1 MVVSIDEL
9 REKPARFVIGL
20 MSGSSCD
27 GIDAVLV
34 RLKGTGEQ
42 LAMKMLAQRQ
52 FPFDTAFR
60 MQLLDE
66 HLTAREVCLLNFDLG
81 ARFAAAT
88 LEMIE
93 AAKAEGIVVDLVASH
108 GHTINHFPTKTGA
121 HRGTLQIGE
130 AAVIA
135 EMTGLTVVSDFRTR
149 DMAAGGQGAPLTP
162 YADWVLFR
170 KSDRT
175 VACLNIGGIAN
186 FTVVTPEF
194 DKVLAFD
201 TGPGNMAIDGA
212 MRLLTRGA
220 AEMDKD
226 GRTAAKGLII
236 DEFLDYLL
244 SHKFFSKEP
253 PKSTGRDEF
262 GVDVYLKDAL
272 ANRQDY
278 SFEDLMAT
286 VTEAV
291 GRGIAD
297 AYNRFIRPDHE
308 IHHVIVSGG
317 GAMNRT
323 LMKILKTRLTG
334 VKVYTSDQYGI
345 PYNAREAIA
354 FAILGNETIC
364 GTPANVPSATGASHA
379 AILGKITL
387 A

>member
-1 MVVSIDEL
+1 MASIDEL
-9 REKPARFVIGL
+9 RDKPARFVIGL

-27 GIDAVLV
+27 GIDAALV
-34 RLKGTGEQ
+34 RLKGTGEH
-42 LAMKMLAQRQ
+42 LAMKMLIHRQ
-52 FPFDTAFR
+52 FPFDTPFR

-66 HLTAREVCLLNFDLG
+66 HHTAREVCLLNFELG
-81 ARFAAAT
+81 ARFAAAASE
-88 LEMIE
+88 LID
-93 AAKAEGIVVDLVASH
+93 AAKEEDIQVDLVASH
-108 GHTINHFPTKTGA
+108 GHTINHFPPNASG
-121 HRGTLQIGE
+121 HVGTLQIGE
-130 AAVIA
+130 PAVIA
-135 EMTGLTVVSDFRTR
+135 ELTGVPVVSDFRTR

-170 KSDRT
+170 KTDRT
-175 VACLNIGGIAN
+175 VTCLNIGGIAN
-186 FTVVTPEF
+186 FTVVTPQF

-212 MRLLTRGA
+212 IRLLTRGA

-226 GRTAAKGLII
+226 GRVAAKGMII

-244 SHKFFSKEP
+244 SHKFFSQEP

-262 GVDVYLKDAL
+262 GSEVYLRDAL

-286 VTEAV
+286 VTESV
-291 GRGIAD
+291 GRNISD
-297 AYNRFIRPDHE
+297 AYNRFIRPDYDVQH
-308 IHHVIVSGG
+308 IIVAGG

-323 LMKILKTRLTG
+323 LMRILRTRLTG

-364 GTPANVPSATGASHA
+364 GTPANVPSATGARHPVV
-379 AILGKITL
+379 LGKITP